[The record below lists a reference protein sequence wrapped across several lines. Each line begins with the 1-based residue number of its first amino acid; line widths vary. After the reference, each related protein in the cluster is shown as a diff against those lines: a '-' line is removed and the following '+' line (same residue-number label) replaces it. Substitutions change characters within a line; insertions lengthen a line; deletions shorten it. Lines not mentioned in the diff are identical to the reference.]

1 MDKKEIVW
9 LGGSFND
16 LRNFP
21 EAAMKASGQQLMLL
35 QFGGVPADWKPMSSV
50 GSGVKE
56 IRIKTGGEFRILYVA
71 NIAPAIFVLHAFQ
84 KKTRKTRKSD
94 IDLAKA
100 RFKQLKAE
108 LRK

>member
-1 MDKKEIVW
+1 
-9 LGGSFND
+9 
-16 LRNFP
+16 
-21 EAAMKASGQQLMLL
+21 
-35 QFGGVPADWKPMSSV
+35 MSSV

>member
-9 LGGSFND
+9 LGGSFDD

-21 EAAMKASGQQLMLL
+21 QAARKASGQQLMLL
-35 QFGGVPADWKPMSSV
+35 QFGGVSADWKPMSSV

-56 IRIKTGGEFRILYVA
+56 VRIKIGGEFRILYVA
-71 NIAPAIFVLHAFQ
+71 NLEPAIFVLHAFQ

-108 LRK
+108 LKK

>member
-1 MDKKEIVW
+1 
-9 LGGSFND
+9 
-16 LRNFP
+16 
-21 EAAMKASGQQLMLL
+21 
-35 QFGGVPADWKPMSSV
+35 MSSV

-71 NIAPAIFVLHAFQ
+71 NIASAIFVLHAFQ

-94 IDLAKA
+94 IDLAKS

>member
-1 MDKKEIVW
+1 
-9 LGGSFND
+9 
-16 LRNFP
+16 
-21 EAAMKASGQQLMLL
+21 
-35 QFGGVPADWKPMSSV
+35 MSSV

-108 LRK
+108 LKK